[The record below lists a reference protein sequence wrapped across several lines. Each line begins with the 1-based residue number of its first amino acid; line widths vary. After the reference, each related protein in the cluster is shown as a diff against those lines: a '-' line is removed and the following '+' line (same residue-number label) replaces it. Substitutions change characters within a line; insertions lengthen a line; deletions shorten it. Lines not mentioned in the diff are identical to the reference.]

1 VNVRFSALESPEEW
15 AWFKHRTHT
24 IRCED
29 TQGIV
34 VYSAMGKILAVC
46 VADSFSPDSCNVHMA
61 IDNPLV
67 IKHGFL
73 HEISRHLFYTCN
85 RSHIFGLVPANNAR
99 ALRFDKHIGFTEVAR
114 IPDGVGTGTDYIVL
128 RMDKSACPWIKHE
141 KQEEAA

>member
-1 VNVRFSALESPEEW
+1 MIFKALTDEDEW
-15 AWFKHRTHT
+15 LWFKGKTSV

-34 VYSAMGKILAVC
+34 ALNGSGDILAVC

-73 HEISRHLFYTCN
+73 HEVARHLFITCR
-85 RSHIFGLVPANNAR
+85 RSHIFGLIPANNKR
-99 ALRFDKHIGFTEVAR
+99 AIKFDKHIGFTEVCR
-114 IPDGVGTGTDYIVL
+114 IPDGVGTGVDYIVM
-128 RMDKSACPWIKHE
+128 RMDKDTCPWLNEEQKR
-141 KQEEAA
+141 EAA

>member
-1 VNVRFSALESPEEW
+1 MKIQFARLTTQEEW
-15 AWFKHRTHT
+15 LWFKEKTHV

-34 VYSAMGKILAVC
+34 AYSETGKILAVC

-61 IDNPLV
+61 IDNPIV

-73 HEISRHLFYTCN
+73 HAIGHHMFNVCG
-85 RSHIFGLVPANNAR
+85 RSHIFGLVPANNTR
-99 ALRFDKHIGFTEVAR
+99 ALKFDKHIGFSEVAR
-114 IPDGVGTGTDYIVL
+114 IPDGVGTGTDYVVL
-128 RMDKSACPWIKHE
+128 RMDKADCPWIKHD